1 MTPRLI
7 VEPPMAERE
16 AAAWTTLEERAA
28 AAAFAPARRR
38 EFLAWRAVVRRE
50 LGRDVRIG
58 YAATGAPQLPDGQA
72 HISVSHCPGRVAVL
86 LAGGRCAVDIEPAA
100 RNFERAAPR
109 YLTPDERMLS
119 ADPAWLAVAWCAKE
133 ALYKYAGR
141 PGLDLLRDLRLE
153 EVERC
158 TDGCGAVAGGRIG
171 ELAEGPAG
179 GFFGACLEGRSG
191 VRAGEC
197 FEECSGTFS
206 EECAGAYFTGRIA
219 GRIAGGE
226 RTELVATV
234 ADGYVVVTIV

>member
-1 MTPRLI
+1 M
-7 VEPPMAERE
+7 
-16 AAAWTTLEERAA
+16 
-28 AAAFAPARRR
+28 
-38 EFLAWRAVVRRE
+38 RRE

-86 LAGGRCAVDIEPAA
+86 LAGGRCAVDIEPAT

-153 EVERC
+153 GVERC
-158 TDGCGAVAGGRIG
+158 TDGCGAAAGGRIG
-171 ELAEGPAG
+171 ELAEGRAG
-179 GFFGACLEGRSG
+179 GFFETCFG

-197 FEECSGTFS
+197 FAGCSGPFS
-206 EECAGAYFTGRIA
+206 EECAGAYFPGRIA